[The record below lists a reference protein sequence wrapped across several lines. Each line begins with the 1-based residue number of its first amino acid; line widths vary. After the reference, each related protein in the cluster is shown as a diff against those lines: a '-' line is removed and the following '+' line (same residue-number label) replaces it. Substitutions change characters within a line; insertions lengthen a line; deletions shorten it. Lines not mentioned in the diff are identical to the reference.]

1 MGHAELDRDGS
12 AVGHALDG
20 GGEPAVGEQRGMDA
34 VGQLAELID
43 GGSRRLERFLHQ
55 VRKLGRNVLVALG
68 ELKRDYG
75 LYEPLLRAV
84 VKVAHDATPLLVCG
98 LAESTAGGGTLIPS

>member
-1 MGHAELDRDGS
+1 
-12 AVGHALDG
+12 
-20 GGEPAVGEQRGMDA
+20 MDA

-43 GGSRRLERFLHQ
+43 GGSRRPERFLHQ

-75 LYEPLLRAV
+75 LYEPLLGAV

-98 LAESTAGGGTLIPS
+98 LDESNAGGGKLLTCFGVVDGVGD